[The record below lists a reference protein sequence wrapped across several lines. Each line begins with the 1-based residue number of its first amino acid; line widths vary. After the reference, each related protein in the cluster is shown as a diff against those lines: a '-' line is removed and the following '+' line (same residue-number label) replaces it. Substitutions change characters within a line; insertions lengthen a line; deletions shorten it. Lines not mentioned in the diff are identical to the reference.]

1 MPLLMDDTMDEL
13 KTASNYKF
21 SAAKI
26 DSLGATEYT
35 LATVVLD
42 ISGSVFSYKDALEQ
56 CIKTIY
62 QSCKKSQRAENLM
75 FRLVVFNDFVKEVH
89 GFKLLNTLSEN
100 DYSSILSPG
109 GSTALFDAAKS
120 AIEATNDYASI
131 LYDQDFTS
139 NAIIFVVTDGM
150 DNASTETANSVKK
163 VVKKSVNDEKLES
176 LTVVLVGVNDG
187 DASVAGYLDSVKN
200 DTEITQFVD
209 IGEATPNKL
218 AKLANFISRSIS
230 STSQALGSGSA
241 SQLLTF

>member
-35 LATVVLD
+35 LASVVLD
-42 ISGSVFSYKDALEQ
+42 ISGSVHTYRDALEQ

-62 QSCKKSQRAENLM
+62 QSCQKSQRAENLM
-75 FRLVVFNDFVKEVH
+75 FRLVTFNDRVNEVH
-89 GFKLLNTLSEN
+89 GFKLLNTLAES
-100 DYSSILSPG
+100 DYDGILSPS

-120 AIEATNDYASI
+120 AIEATNDYASV
-131 LYDQDFTS
+131 LYDQDFQT
-139 NAIIFVVTDGM
+139 NGIVFIVTDGM
-150 DNASTETANSVKK
+150 DNMSTATATSIKNTIRKTLK
-163 VVKKSVNDEKLES
+163 DEKLES

-187 DASVAGYLDSVKN
+187 DSSVADYLERLKN
-200 DTEITQFVD
+200 DAEITQFVD

-218 AKLANFISRSIS
+218 AKLANFISQSIS